1 MYLGDLMDVF
11 VQRNYKVRTY
21 PTQKYRLKPRRGGVW
36 PNSPTA
42 LRSDDW
48 PSLVNCHLQA
58 VICILSFLQQ
68 MFSCGVEAKKAEPI
82 LLTII
87 LLIVLP
93 RWRSLCLVPAF
104 DNLSRLSLN
113 MQWRGEALPAAWCG
127 CRSSQVSILFYSI
140 SGKIEHQQKEDVGN
154 VLHDR
159 KRRLKWAKPFCRV
172 QFSFIVPFVPLLIPA
187 DVCIFQEQ
195 KCMQCSFRRNKAKT
209 LTH

>member
-1 MYLGDLMDVF
+1 M
-11 VQRNYKVRTY
+11 
-21 PTQKYRLKPRRGGVW
+21 
-36 PNSPTA
+36 A
-42 LRSDDW
+42 LHSDAW
-48 PSLVNCHLQA
+48 PSLVNYHLEA

-68 MFSCGVEAKKAEPI
+68 MFSCSVKAKKAESI

-93 RWRSLCLVPAF
+93 RWRSLFLVPVF
-104 DNLSRLSLN
+104 DNPSRLSLD
-113 MQWRGEALPAAWCG
+113 MQRKGEALPATWRG

-140 SGKIEHQQKEDVGN
+140 SGNIEHQQKKDVGN

-172 QFSFIVPFVPLLIPA
+172 QFSFIVSFVPLLFLA

-195 KCMQCSFRRNKAKT
+195 KCIQCSLRRNKVKT
-209 LTH
+209 LSR